1 MTQIFAT
8 TFAPTLPNLIDE
20 IVKAARPGQLIEA
33 WLFNDAQT
41 RAAAEAKLAQQGIK
55 ARIRSSYKPLL
66 HFFLEDIDLAK
77 SGIANITVRYPRH
90 QNAADNRF
98 LLETYPLAAL
108 VTPAL
113 ITFEASDRC
122 DCTYDVILRGSDGV
136 ETRHEVLRQ
145 TGCIRMWLMK
155 PTCRRPAGCGLS
167 MPMVRLSA
175 MNGLKPNMR
184 RFLPKPWRPLPI
196 MTGAIRNL
204 ISKN

>member
-136 ETRHEVLRQ
+136 ETRHEVFAPNRVHQDVVDETHLS
-145 TGCIRMWLMK
+145 
-155 PTCRRPAGCGLS
+155 PTGCGLS